1 MYVRQSASMLQ
12 HTATKSPEDCSRR
25 LARNGAA
32 AESPRRNRGLRKNKF
47 RQRGVAAILQ
57 RFRVVQVSLYG
68 SHHNAGI
75 YGDQVKAHQLETNPG
90 INHDAFVQ
98 YPIEYIEKAGAA
110 GLTFDDHGAALM
122 PRSEFL
128 PVLPELAAKFFELN
142 VGSPEL
148 GVG

>member
-1 MYVRQSASMLQ
+1 MLLCS
-12 HTATKSPEDCSRR
+12 TTKSFEEGSGR
-25 LARNGAA
+25 LARISAA
-32 AESPRRNRGLRKNKF
+32 TESSGCNRGLRKEYF
-47 RQRGVAAILQ
+47 RQRSVAAVLQ
-57 RFRVVQVSLYG
+57 RFGVVEIGLYG
-68 SHHNAGI
+68 SHDNAGI
-75 YGDQVKAHQLETNPG
+75 NGDQVKAHQLEPYPG

-98 YPIEYIEKAGAA
+98 YPIEYIEKSGAA

-142 VGSPEL
+142 DGSPEL